1 MGASLLCADWGTDDR
16 HFRDA
21 WAGSGSLLLR
31 RAGSE
36 IDPLGTR
43 GAHGFRC
50 FREALRDACNGRDT
64 CVTIMTIA
72 HVVQFTTLF
81 SLLMGGLGVVVAVLN
96 HREQVKTQIFLA
108 MSAQYDELLKNSSA
122 EFWLSV
128 PPGTELPA
136 RTDNL
141 SISML
146 RFCTLVSLT
155 YLLFREHR
163 IPKRMWELMLR
174 SAERRFRSP
183 LFMRE
188 WEHLRTEFESFPE
201 FVSLVISVHRMPTH
215 IETLGA

>member
-1 MGASLLCADWGTDDR
+1 M
-16 HFRDA
+16 
-21 WAGSGSLLLR
+21 
-31 RAGSE
+31 
-36 IDPLGTR
+36 
-43 GAHGFRC
+43 
-50 FREALRDACNGRDT
+50 
-64 CVTIMTIA
+64 TIMTIA

-108 MSAQYDELLKNSSA
+108 MSAQYEELLKNSSA

-128 PPGTELPA
+128 PPGAELPE

-141 SISML
+141 TMSML

-188 WEHLRTEFESFPE
+188 WEHLKSEFESFPE
-201 FVSLVISVHRMPTH
+201 FVSLVASVHRMPPR
-215 IETLGA
+215 IETLDA

>member
-1 MGASLLCADWGTDDR
+1 M
-16 HFRDA
+16 
-21 WAGSGSLLLR
+21 
-31 RAGSE
+31 
-36 IDPLGTR
+36 
-43 GAHGFRC
+43 
-50 FREALRDACNGRDT
+50 
-64 CVTIMTIA
+64 TIMTIA
-72 HVVQFTTLF
+72 HVIQFTTLF

-108 MSAQYDELLKNSSA
+108 MSAQYEELLKNSSA

-128 PPGTELPA
+128 PPSAELPE

-141 SISML
+141 TMSML

-201 FVSLVISVHRMPTH
+201 FVSLVSSVHRMPTH
-215 IETLGA
+215 IGSLGTYVKQDYKIGSVSQ